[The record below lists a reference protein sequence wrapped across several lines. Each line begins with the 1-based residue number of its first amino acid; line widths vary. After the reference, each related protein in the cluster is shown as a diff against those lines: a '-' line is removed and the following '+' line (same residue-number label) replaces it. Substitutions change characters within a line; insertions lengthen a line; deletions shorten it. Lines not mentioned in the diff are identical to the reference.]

1 MAVACAGIL
10 LDIEGTTSSISFV
23 TEVMFPFVRRELN
36 SYLAKHWSDAATQ
49 DACQLIV
56 QGYDSA
62 SQAAWQ
68 TVQNSPEAAQDL
80 IQRIVHDLMDR
91 DVKQTGLKQ
100 LQGLIWEAGFASG
113 ELTAQLYP
121 DVLPA
126 LQYWQQQGLPV
137 RIYSSGSI
145 AAQKLFFGH
154 TLFGNLLNYFTG
166 HYDTTIGSKSESA
179 SYLAIAKDWGIQ
191 PELLLFVSDLSREVM
206 AAQAAGLQ
214 TALSVRPGN
223 AVVGAEYTG
232 LRITSFAEL
241 YSG

>member
-1 MAVACAGIL
+1 MQG
-10 LDIEGTTSSISFV
+10 
-23 TEVMFPFVRRELN
+23 
-36 SYLAKHWSDAATQ
+36 HDAA
-49 DACQLIV
+49 
-56 QGYDSA
+56 
-62 SQAAWQ
+62 SQTAWLE
-68 TVQNSPEAAQDL
+68 VQNSPLAAQEL

-126 LQYWQQQGLPV
+126 LQYWQQQGVPV

-154 TLFGNLLNYFTG
+154 TEFGNLLNYFTG

-179 SYLAIAKDWGIQ
+179 SYLRIANDWGKS
-191 PELLLFVSDLSREVM
+191 PESLLFVSDLSREVI
-206 AAQAAGLQ
+206 AAQAVGMQ

-241 YSG
+241 CSG